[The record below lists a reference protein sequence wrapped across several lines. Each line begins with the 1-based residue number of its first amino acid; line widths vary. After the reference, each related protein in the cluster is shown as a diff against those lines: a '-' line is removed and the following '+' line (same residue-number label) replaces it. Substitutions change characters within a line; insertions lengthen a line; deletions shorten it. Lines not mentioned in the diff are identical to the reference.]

1 MFSELNIYTQKLRW
15 KFLLF
20 IFAVFIGISSL
31 WYTNN
36 LVKKLASEEKKR
48 IEIWA
53 EAQEN
58 VIKSDENLEFY
69 FKVLKNNE
77 TIPVIVVDSLT
88 DSIQFYRNLNP
99 NKVDNQKYINRR
111 LEKMKN
117 ENEPFNIF
125 ISENDHQLLYYGRS
139 TIIEKL
145 IYYPYVQLGIILL
158 FIVVSYFAFSTAR
171 KTEQNKVW
179 VGLSKE
185 TAHQLGTPISSLLA
199 LLEIMKLRESD
210 SEMML
215 ELEKDIRR
223 LEKITERFSKI
234 GSKPVLNKENIHEVI
249 ERAIRYLRTR
259 SSEKVKY
266 VLHTP
271 PYELV
276 TAINAEL
283 FEWVVENVCKNA
295 IDAIEGDGTIEIAIT
310 DHTQVV
316 YIDIADSGRGIPKS
330 KFKTIFKPGYTTKER
345 GWGLG
350 LSLSK
355 RIVEDYHDG
364 KIFVNESEMGV
375 GTKIRIV
382 LKKDTI

>member
-1 MFSELNIYTQKLRW
+1 MNIYTQKLRW

-36 LVKKLASEEKKR
+36 LVKKLAAEEKKR
-48 IEIWA
+48 IELWA

-58 VIKSDENLEFY
+58 VIKSDKNLEFY

-88 DSIQFYRNLNP
+88 DSIKFYRNLNP
-99 NKVDNQKYINRR
+99 EKVDNQKYIKRKLR
-111 LEKMKN
+111 QMKV
-117 ENEPFNIF
+117 ENEPFRII
-125 ISENDHQLLYYGRS
+125 ISKNDRQFLYYGRS
-139 TIIEKL
+139 TIITKL
-145 IYYPYVQLGIILL
+145 TYYPYVQLAIILL
-158 FIVVSYFAFSTAR
+158 FILVSYFAFSASR
-171 KTEQNKVW
+171 RTEQNKVW

-199 LLEIMKLRESD
+199 WLEIMRSRSKD
-210 SEMML
+210 QEML
-215 ELEKDIRR
+215 NELEKDIKR

-234 GSKPVLNKENIHEVI
+234 GSKPVMNKENIQEII
-249 ERAIRYLRTR
+249 ERTIRYLKTR
-259 SSEKVKY
+259 SSGKVKY
-266 VLHTP
+266 LVHLLP
-271 PYELV
+271 DELIV
-276 TAINAEL
+276 PVNPEL
-283 FEWVVENVCKNA
+283 FEWVIENVCKNA
-295 IDAIEGDGTIEIAIT
+295 IDAIEGNGTIDISIS

-316 YIDIADSGRGIPKS
+316 YIDITDNGRGIPKS
-330 KFKTIFKPGYTTKER
+330 KYKTIFKPGYTTKER

-355 RIVEDYHDG
+355 RIIEEYHNG
-364 KIFVNESEMGV
+364 RIFVNESELGN

-382 LKKDTI
+382 LKKESY